1 LSGSP
6 GKLAEARVVEPPE
19 VVMAVD
25 VNLDALLD
33 KEWESKPLSE
43 VLKAP
48 VAALAGVSEG
58 DADLLKQAFNI
69 KTVGDLGKNKYFRA
83 AALLS
88 QLAEAGAK

>member
-1 LSGSP
+1 
-6 GKLAEARVVEPPE
+6 
-19 VVMAVD
+19 MAVEA
-25 VNLDALLD
+25 NLGAFLD
-33 KEWESKPLSE
+33 KEWESKSLTE

-48 VAALAGVSEG
+48 VSALQGVSEN

-83 AALLS
+83 AQLLA